1 MKSGGGRG
9 MEIFSGNE
17 QKLIRTQPREKG
29 KPMQLFHVENN
40 HTPGWIEKNTRNY
53 PEKLQQHK
61 VNFMNECRARNKVHQ
76 LAGNGTEMGTQ

>member
-40 HTPGWIEKNTRNY
+40 HTPGWIEKYSFPRNFSNI
-53 PEKLQQHK
+53 KS
-61 VNFMNECRARNKVHQ
+61 
-76 LAGNGTEMGTQ
+76 TS